1 MTCLDHCKEAEVKS
15 GLPKPALEGALP
27 SSCRRK
33 DIVARETPIYHA
45 AERSQR
51 LPMTGTLSL
60 YGKEISFLGGVLGT

>member
-27 SSCRRK
+27 SCCRRK
-33 DIVARETPIYHA
+33 DIVTRETPIYHA

-51 LPMTGTLSL
+51 LPMTGNPQSL
-60 YGKEISFLGGVLGT
+60 WKRN